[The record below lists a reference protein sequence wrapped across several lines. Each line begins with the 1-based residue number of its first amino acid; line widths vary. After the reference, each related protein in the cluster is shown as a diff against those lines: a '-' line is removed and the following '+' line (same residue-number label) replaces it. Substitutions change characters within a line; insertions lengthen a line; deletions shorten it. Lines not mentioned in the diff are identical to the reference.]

1 MGTLNFDNN
10 NFIWLVLYVSL
21 VKVIESGAWMF
32 FFVSVSFNAS
42 LSYEISLKVSRPLI
56 IPLFRK
62 SMHLFHP
69 GEFQPFILIGKR
81 IASPFI
87 PTPSS
92 SSSISGIEIWD
103 IDDKPKKLLKMSS
116 FSRSWI
122 TFLKPVRKLQEKGQ
136 TKGKRYAEQNVSRI

>member
-1 MGTLNFDNN
+1 
-10 NFIWLVLYVSL
+10 
-21 VKVIESGAWMF
+21 MF

-42 LSYEISLKVSRPLI
+42 LNYEISLKVSRPLI

-103 IDDKPKKLLKMSS
+103 IDDKPKKTSKNVFFLS
-116 FSRSWI
+116 FVNNFFETRSKI
-122 TFLKPVRKLQEKGQ
+122 TRKRTNLERDMQNRMCQEFKLNEVR
-136 TKGKRYAEQNVSRI
+136 